1 MDVITVVMIENQ
13 ERKRKKANTFFNK
26 LKNRHYLVPI
36 FFMLFVS
43 LHQLS
48 VTRTSTLYLGNPALK
63 IQRITYLSLGT
74 NQGNKLQ
81 NLQNAINLIAAKIGA
96 VKKVASIYKT
106 PSWGFEGDDFYNT
119 CIEVS
124 TYLPPETL
132 MFELLNIEK
141 ELGRT
146 RNKSKNYT
154 NRIIDIDILLF
165 DDEVIFSQALIVP
178 HPRMLERKFAL
189 APLVEIARNVIHPI
203 EKKHLYI
210 CLENCKD
217 EAEIK
222 IIDEKLTRPIPISE
236 KYNYIAI
243 EGNIG
248 AGKTSL
254 AKMMSDEFNAKVI
267 LERFADNAFLPK
279 FYEDKERYAY
289 PLEMSFLADRYQQL
303 SDDLAQFDL
312 FKNFIVSDYY
322 IFKSL
327 IFAQVTLQPEEY
339 KLYRRIFDIM
349 YKEITK
355 PDLYVYLYQNTERLL
370 QNIKKRGRDYE
381 QNIEASYLKKIHDGY
396 SNFIKTQQDLNILI
410 IDVSELDFVSN
421 KEDYQFIINKIKSH

>member
-1 MDVITVVMIENQ
+1 M
-13 ERKRKKANTFFNK
+13 
-26 LKNRHYLVPI
+26 
-36 FFMLFVS
+36 
-43 LHQLS
+43 
-48 VTRTSTLYLGNPALK
+48 K
-63 IQRITYLSLGT
+63 IQRITYLSIGT

-81 NLQNAINLIAAKIGA
+81 NIQSAVNLIADQIGA
-96 VKKVASIYKT
+96 VQKIATVYET
-106 PSWGFEGDDFYNT
+106 PSLGFDGANFYNT
-119 CIEVS
+119 CIKVS

-132 MFELLNIEK
+132 IKKLLFIEK
-141 ELGRT
+141 ELGRI
-146 RNKSKNYT
+146 RNTSEGYT
-154 NRIIDIDILLF
+154 DRIIDIDILLF
-165 DDEVIFSQALIVP
+165 DDEIIFSKNLIVP

-189 APLVEIARNVIHPI
+189 VPLVEIARNTIHPI

-210 CLENCKD
+210 CLENCSD
-217 EAEIK
+217 NSEITPINESLK
-222 IIDEKLTRPIPISE
+222 RPIPITE

-254 AKMMSDEFNAKVI
+254 ANMMSDEFNAKIV
-267 LERFADNAFLPK
+267 LERFADNPFLPK
-279 FYEDKERYAY
+279 FYNDNERYAF

-327 IFAQVTLQPEEY
+327 IFAQITLQEDEY
-339 KLYRRIFDIM
+339 KLYRKMFDLM

-370 QNIKKRGRDYE
+370 QNIKKRGREYE
-381 QNIEASYLKKIHDGY
+381 QNIEASYLQKIHDGY
-396 SNFIKTQQDLNILI
+396 SNFIKTQSDLNILI
-410 IDVSELDFVSN
+410 IDVSDLDFVN
-421 KEDYQFIINKIKSH
+421 NPEDYHFIINKIKNHTA

>member
-1 MDVITVVMIENQ
+1 M
-13 ERKRKKANTFFNK
+13 
-26 LKNRHYLVPI
+26 
-36 FFMLFVS
+36 
-43 LHQLS
+43 
-48 VTRTSTLYLGNPALK
+48 K
-63 IQRITYLSLGT
+63 IQRITYISIGT
-74 NQGNKLQ
+74 NQGNKLANIQ
-81 NLQNAINLIAAKIGA
+81 QAINLIADKVGA
-96 VKKVASIYKT
+96 VLKIASVYET
-106 PSWGFEGDDFYNT
+106 ASWGFDSSNFYNT
-119 CIEVS
+119 CIKVS
-124 TYLPPETL
+124 TSLPPEQL
-132 MFELLNIEK
+132 IRSLLFIEK

-146 RNKSKNYT
+146 RKNKDGYSD
-154 NRIIDIDILLF
+154 RLIDLDILLF
-165 DDEVIFSQALIVP
+165 DDEIIFSKTLIVP

-189 APLVEIARNVIHPI
+189 VPLVEIACNVIHPI

-210 CLENCKD
+210 CLENCTD
-217 EAEIK
+217 TSEIT
-222 IIDEKLTRPIPISE
+222 KLNVKLERPIPITE

-254 AKMMSDEFNAKVI
+254 ANMMSDEFNAKVV
-267 LERFADNAFLPK
+267 LERFADNPFLPK
-279 FYEDKERYAY
+279 FYNDNERYAF

-327 IFAQVTLQPEEY
+327 IFAQVTLHSDEY
-339 KLYRRIFDIM
+339 QLYRKMFDLM

-370 QNIKKRGRDYE
+370 ENIKKRGREYE

-396 SNFIKTQQDLNILI
+396 SNFIKTQPDLNILI
-410 IDVSELDFVSN
+410 VDVSNLDFVN
-421 KEDYQFIINKIKSH
+421 NPDDYEIINNKIKNYTP